1 MSKNIVIGV
10 GNLLFNDDG
19 VGVIAA
25 HYLRK
30 NFNYKPEIALLDG
43 GTLGFN
49 LTEYFL
55 EYDNVFIIDTISTG
69 DKAGTIYKI
78 PSDKLLGVNSY
89 KKTAHE
95 VEVLQM
101 LEACELHG
109 KRAEVTIFAIAPQD
123 INSVNI
129 GLSKTLTD
137 KFDVLIQTV
146 IKEIE
151 SLGIEI
157 SRKSDVLV
165 EEIIKELRC

>member
-1 MSKNIVIGV
+1 
-10 GNLLFNDDG
+10 
-19 VGVIAA
+19 
-25 HYLRK
+25 
-30 NFNYKPEIALLDG
+30 
-43 GTLGFN
+43 
-49 LTEYFL
+49 
-55 EYDNVFIIDTISTG
+55 
-69 DKAGTIYKI
+69 
-78 PSDKLLGVNSY
+78 
-89 KKTAHE
+89 
-95 VEVLQM
+95 M